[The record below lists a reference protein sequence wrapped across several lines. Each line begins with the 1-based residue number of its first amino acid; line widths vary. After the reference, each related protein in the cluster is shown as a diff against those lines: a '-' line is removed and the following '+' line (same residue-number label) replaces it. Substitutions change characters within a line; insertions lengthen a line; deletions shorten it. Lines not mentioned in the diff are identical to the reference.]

1 MNDNIWVV
9 APSRPEAGTLAAEL
23 GIPRE
28 IAQVL
33 VNRGL
38 ADAAAARNFLL
49 GGLDGL
55 HDPFLMSGM
64 TEAVARIRKAVA
76 SGEKILIFG
85 DYDADGI
92 LSVVML
98 HKALAT
104 MGGRVEYFIPER
116 LTDGYGI
123 KDHHVDVPLER
134 GAGLVISVDCGIK
147 AVGFVAAAREK
158 GIDVIITDHHRPG
171 DVLPEALAILNPQID
186 GSGYPDKGLAGVG
199 VVFKLVQ
206 ALLDGVG
213 KGASVPHYM
222 KLVCIGTVADV
233 AELKGE
239 NRLFVKHG
247 LESLQNVTNIGL
259 KSLIEGCGL
268 AGRRISEGDLG
279 FRIGPRINAAGRMGM
294 TDLAVRLFFSD
305 SSEESR
311 TLVKRLEE
319 LNSKRQKTEEKIFI
333 AAKAKIEERSL
344 TVRYKCLVLGSEEW
358 HRGVIG
364 IVASKLKDCFHRPVI
379 LFAYEDGKAF
389 GSGRSIPECP
399 LIDLIEG
406 CREHFLSYGG
416 HRLAVGCSLRTENM
430 PAFKAAINELASP
443 RISDEDLKKK
453 VRIDSP
459 LGLESIDAAFLEHY
473 ARLVPFGVG
482 NPKPVFLAEGL
493 EVAGEP
499 KTMQGRHVKFLVRR
513 NGRTFEALGWDK
525 AGLAGRL
532 GRGNRVDLAF
542 TLHMSRYLG
551 EEQVGLAVEDIRM

>member
-1 MNDNIWVV
+1 MNDNIWVI
-9 APSRPEAGTLAAEL
+9 APSRPEAGTLASEL

-38 ADAAAARNFLL
+38 ADAAAARAFLL

-55 HDPFLMSGM
+55 HDPYLMSGM
-64 TEAVARIRKAVA
+64 AGAVARIRKAGA
-76 SGEKILIFG
+76 AGENILIFG
-85 DYDADGI
+85 DYDVDGI

-98 HKALAT
+98 HKALT
-104 MGGRVEYFIPER
+104 TLGGRVDYFIPER

-123 KDHHVDVPLER
+123 KDHQVDVPLER
-134 GAGLVISVDCGIK
+134 GASLVISVDCGIK

-171 DVLPEALAILNPQID
+171 DVLPEALAVLNPQVE
-186 GSGYPDKGLAGVG
+186 GSGYPDRALAGVG

-206 ALLDGVG
+206 ALLEAAG
-213 KGASVPHYM
+213 KGVSVPHYM

-294 TDLAVRLFFSD
+294 TDLAVRLFFSN

-311 TLVKRLEE
+311 TIVNRLEE
-319 LNSKRQKTEEKIFI
+319 LNSKRQRTEEKIFG
-333 AAKAKIEERSL
+333 AAKAKIEERGL
-344 TVRYKCLVLGSEEW
+344 ADRYKCLVLGSAEW

-389 GSGRSIPECP
+389 GSGRSIPECA
-399 LIDLIEG
+399 LIDFIEG
-406 CREHFLSYGG
+406 CRQHFLSYGG
-416 HRLAVGCSLRTENM
+416 HRLAVGCSLRTEDM
-430 PAFKAAINELASP
+430 PAFKASINELASP
-443 RISDEDLKKK
+443 RISNEDLKKK
-453 VRIDSP
+453 IRIDSP
-459 LGLESIDAAFLEHY
+459 LGLESIDTAFLEHY

-493 EVAGEP
+493 EVVGEP

-532 GRGNRVDLAF
+532 ERGDRVDLAF
-542 TLHMSRYLG
+542 TLHISQYLG